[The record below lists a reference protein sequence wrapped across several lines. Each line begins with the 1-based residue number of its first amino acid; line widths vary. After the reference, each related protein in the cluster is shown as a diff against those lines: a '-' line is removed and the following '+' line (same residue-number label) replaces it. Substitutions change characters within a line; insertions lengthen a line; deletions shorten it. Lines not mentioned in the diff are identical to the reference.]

1 MANMKIEDLN
11 ELYLQGESVDAEV
24 HAEQKSN
31 LLMIA
36 GEQNTRRGAQYWNRI
51 RSYQKL
57 TTDWK
62 IRLVKNH
69 IQRITKQLVSNIVG
83 YAPSVAPF
91 PNNPKELAD
100 QKATELYASV
110 WQHMRH
116 KHKLREKTRQW
127 CEDFV
132 GVGEVF
138 AKIFWD
144 PNAGEFMGYEQLM
157 GEDGQPEFEYDEQL
171 QRMTE
176 KPDMGKPVFTG
187 DIKFE
192 RILGF
197 NLLRAPEGKTLEECP
212 WVCYRKMVSTKE
224 LKRILAGDQQK
235 KDLVEEDQ
243 DETYKV
249 FDTITGKYSD
259 SRNQTMVREF
269 YWRPSPVYPK
279 GYYQITTPKGIL
291 FEGELPGGFF
301 PIVGKGWDEI
311 PTTPRA
317 RSVIKQLRPFQIE
330 INRCASKIAE
340 HQLTLGDD
348 KLLVQSGSKLSQGAT
363 LPGIRSINYTGIQ
376 PIILEGRSGDQYIQ
390 TMQQNISEMYEVA
403 NVVDPFSGG
412 ADKQPAGDAYTM
424 LFASMRDKRKFSMYS
439 EKFEEFLVD
448 VCELSLKIA
457 RFYYDESR
465 LIPMVGKN
473 EMVNIEE
480 FKNTE
485 EMHFQVKLEPQTDDV
500 ETKMG
505 RTLTFN
511 HILQY
516 AGNNMEREDLGKLI
530 RQMPHANVD
539 GMFDD
544 LTIDY
549 DNATSDILSLDRGK
563 YRPANPKDNHEYII
577 KRLTHRMKE
586 ASYEFLP
593 QQVHQMYDAKIQE
606 HEQIMQ
612 QQVQD
617 AAAASAGFIPSGGYG
632 VKLDFYVDTGDG
644 KTKRATLPYES
655 VQWLMDTLNKQGS
668 TQEMLDK
675 MPQSSVASMGEAM
688 GQAQG
693 GPAQG
698 PVPQGG
704 LPSLPLG

>member
-1 MANMKIEDLN
+1 MPKKKIEDLN
-11 ELYLQGESVDAEV
+11 QLYLDAKSVDQEIF
-24 HAEQKSN
+24 AEQRTN

-36 GEQNTRRGAQYWNRI
+36 GEQHTRRGAQFHQHI
-51 RSYQKL
+51 RSYEKL
-57 TTDWK
+57 SSEWK
-62 IRLVKNH
+62 IRLTKNH
-69 IQRITKQLVSNIVG
+69 TQRIVKQIVSNIVG

-100 QKATELYASV
+100 QKATELHAAV
-110 WQHMRH
+110 WQHIRST
-116 KHKLREKTRQW
+116 HKLREKTRQW

-144 PNAGEFMGYEQLM
+144 PNAGKFMGYEQAIDE
-157 GEDGQPEFEYDEQL
+157 GGQPVYQYDEETGRQSA
-171 QRMTE
+171 E
-176 KPDMGKPVFTG
+176 PDMGKPVFSG
-187 DIKFE
+187 DIKYE

-212 WVCYRKMVSTKE
+212 WLCYHKMVQTKE
-224 LKRILAGDQQK
+224 LKRIVADDPK
-235 KDLVEEDQ
+235 KQALVEEDS

-249 FDTITGKYSD
+249 FDTITGSYS
-259 SRNQTMVREF
+259 STRNQTMVREF
-269 YWRPSPVYPK
+269 YWRPSPVYPM
-279 GYYQITTPKGIL
+279 GYYYITTPKGIL

-317 RSVIKQLRPFQIE
+317 RSIIKQLRPYQVE
-330 INRCASKIAE
+330 INRCASSVAKA
-340 HQLTLGDD
+340 QLTLGDD
-348 KLLVQSGSKLSQGAT
+348 KLLVQSGSKLSQGGT
-363 LPGIRSINYTGIQ
+363 LPGIRAVNYTGIQ
-376 PIILEGRSGDQYIQ
+376 PIILPGRSGDQYLQ
-390 TMQQNISEMYEVA
+390 TMQQNIAEMYEVA

-412 ADKQPAGDAYTM
+412 GDKQPAGDAYTM
-424 LFASMRDKRKFSMYS
+424 LFASMRDKRKFSMYA
-439 EKFEEFLVD
+439 EKFEEFLVE
-448 VCELSLKIA
+448 VCKSTLEIA
-457 RFYYDESR
+457 KFYYDEQM

-473 EMVNIEE
+473 EMVNIAE
-480 FKNTE
+480 FKNAE
-485 EMHFQVKLEPQTDDV
+485 DLHFQIRLEPQTDDP

-516 AGNNMEREDLGKLI
+516 TGNNLEREDLGKLI

-563 YRPANPKDNHEYII
+563 YRAANPKDNHEYII

-593 QQVHQMYDAKIQE
+593 PQIQQLYDQKMQE
-606 HEQIMQ
+606 HEQMLQ

-617 AAAASAGFIPSGGYG
+617 AQAAKAGFIPSGGYG
-632 VKLDFYVDTGDG
+632 VRLDFYVDSGNG
-644 KTKRATLPYES
+644 GTKRATLPYES
-655 VQWLMDTLNKQGS
+655 VQWLMDTLEKQGS
-668 TQEMLDK
+668 TQAMLDK
-675 MPQSSVASMGEAM
+675 LPQSSQASIGEAM

-693 GPAQG
+693 GGAQG
-698 PVPQGG
+698 SAPQGG
-704 LPSLPLG
+704 FPPPLG